1 MKVAIINGP
10 NLNFLGLRQPDVY
23 GSETLETINQEIQ
36 SFSEEEGYDVSFFQS
51 NSEGELIDHIQK
63 VYLEKVEGIVMNPAA
78 YTHYSYALHDAL
90 SGIDIPAVEV
100 HLSAVHQR
108 EEFRKKSV
116 TAPACIGQISGFGSM
131 GYILGL
137 MALDKYISRG
147 NL

>member
-63 VYLEKVEGIVMNPAA
+63 VYLEKVEGIVINPAA